1 MSTESFDTTRSVG
14 TLDQAPA
21 RTARSPFYVGA
32 IGVTIALVAIAA
44 AVVFLS

>member
-1 MSTESFDTTRSVG
+1 MSTESIDTTHRMS
-14 TLDQAPA
+14 TLDEAPA
-21 RTARSPFYVGA
+21 RTAPSPFYVAA